1 MDTTKLLVIGVAVVV
16 VAAAAG
22 VVIYNTNNDKKSS
35 ELVDLEGWDDI
46 VKDAY
51 GQTVNLGFYVSQD
64 PAINGS
70 FYPYMVQEMKNKYN
84 ITVTN
89 VGGYGP
95 GAATTS
101 ATEIANGQSTN
112 GSFDLIWGNTSA
124 YNAMIVNGEH
134 YDYVYQKTNAEGK
147 QWGQI
152 IPNSY
157 YLKDN
162 SERVISSQFSNYV
175 SGTAVEFSNGQTMF
189 IYNQD
194 FNRKTVTLDGET
206 VAVPY
211 NCVLVFGNNGAIKAL
226 VKVAPADD
234 GNAATFTAGSEKNL
248 SAQTKSAFES
258 AWDDCSTAYKISSV
272 RDVLAAGG
280 VAKGKIAYGIP
291 SNYTELYYWLNIY
304 KHQFTY
310 PDFNAA
316 WADFHTDLIVQAII
330 YELTWNGNSGW
341 KAAEDKDDNV
351 KEVNKLLEN
360 TKTAED
366 FKKNFGYAYNYLN
379 DLEKNINAAGYVGPA
394 VGAVNGLIVGNNAED
409 KDYGDGTV
417 MLAMTTCTSIDSRVT
432 PGSGHSVV
440 TQYSYNAAVFTMDTG
455 CYSDYYVF
463 IPANSSHVSA
473 AMVVANWLLDP
484 ETQFRWYTQTGNGL
498 SIDLD
503 KEVYGDTGKGVGY
516 TVKEKLDNWYP
527 KLSDLTLT
535 LTPDR
540 LAEVTVDS
548 DFTPFLA
555 VSKAA
560 WTAYVQN
567 SDDPISKG

>member
-1 MDTTKLLVIGVAVVV
+1 MDTTKILVIGVAVVV

-22 VVIYNTNNDKKSS
+22 VVIYNTNKDKKSS
-35 ELVDLEGWDDI
+35 DLVDLEGWDDI

-51 GQTVNLGFYVSQD
+51 GQSVNLGFYVSQD

-95 GAATTS
+95 GAATAA
-101 ATEIANGQSTN
+101 ATEIANGQTTD

-152 IPNSY
+152 IPNAY
-157 YLKDN
+157 YLKEN
-162 SERVISSQFSNYV
+162 SERVISGQFDKYV

-194 FNRKTVTLDGET
+194 FNRKTVTFGNDT

-211 NCVLVFGNNGAIKAL
+211 NCVLVFGDNGSIKAL
-226 VKVAPADD
+226 VKVAPA
-234 GNAATFTAGSEKNL
+234 GEGAAFTAGSETAL
-248 SAQTKSAFES
+248 SAQSKSAFED
-258 AWDDCSTAYKISSV
+258 AWGDCSTAYSIDTV
-272 RDVLAAGG
+272 RSILASGG

-291 SNYTELYYWLNIY
+291 SNYTELFFWLNIY

-330 YELTWNGNSGW
+330 YELTWDGDHGW
-341 KAAEDKDDNV
+341 KAADNKANNI
-351 KEVNKLLEN
+351 KEVNKLLET

-379 DLEKNINAAGYVGPA
+379 DLEPNINAAGYVGPA

-548 DFTPFLA
+548 DFTPFLS

-567 SDDPISKG
+567 SSDPIIKG